1 MSDQS
6 DKLRWGAE
14 RRQEFIEFRLFW
26 DGSVGRMDVA
36 DFFGVSSVQ
45 ASKDISFYQES
56 APDNLSYDTV
66 CKRHVRSDSFEP
78 KLLKPDAARYLAELR
93 SLAEEVIS
101 KAETWVS
108 NLPPFDVIPT
118 PSRSVDPVIL
128 RPILEAIHS
137 GSATEVLYQ
146 SMSRT
151 TPKKRWITPHALGF
165 DGFRW
170 HARSFCHQDKCFKDF
185 VVARILECGET
196 KPHGIEVADDRDWVE
211 KVNLVIA
218 PHPDLS
224 HGQKKVVELDYGME
238 DGSLTIPTRRA
249 FVYYLKKRLGLDIDP
264 NIRNPKDQHIV
275 LVNAD
280 EVDRQM
286 EVANVG

>member
-56 APDNLSYDTV
+56 APENLEYDTV
-66 CKRHVRSDSFEP
+66 LKRHIRSCDFVP
-78 KLLKPDAARYLAELR
+78 KFIRPDATRYLAELR

-101 KAETWVS
+101 KAETWVPK
-108 NLPPFDVIPT
+108 LPPFDVIPV
-118 PSRSVDPVIL
+118 PSRLVDPSIL
-128 RPILEAIHS
+128 RPILDAIHS
-137 GSATEVLYQ
+137 GSAIEVRYQ
-146 SMSRT
+146 SMSRLL
-151 TPKKRWITPHALGF
+151 PKKRWITPHALGF

-196 KPHGIEVADDRDWVE
+196 KPHEIEVGDDHDWSEMVD
-211 KVNLVIA
+211 LVIA
-218 PHPDLS
+218 PHPELS
-224 HGQKKVVELDYGME
+224 KSQRKVVELDYGME

-286 EVANVG
+286 EVVNVG